1 LLGATKAPQQLE
13 NLQRMLTSNE
23 KTAALELA
31 KSIRDKLRPIPRKL
45 MLQVPNAAR
54 PPSPWPTL

>member
-1 LLGATKAPQQLE
+1 
-13 NLQRMLTSNE
+13 MLTSNE